1 MREEMQVA
9 EVDDEISIWE
19 LLEALMAGWRWWV
32 GGAAVGLLAA
42 IGFLGLTPAKYE
54 ATAVV
59 QPATIGAAV
68 GSMLTA
74 NPASPANPAEPLA
87 QTLERLKLVS
97 FYSDDEVKACQ
108 TVSAQ
113 NLAGDVKASI
123 VKSNSLL
130 SISYRASSAELAKA
144 CMSEIVGR
152 LTAFQSTLAAPLIK
166 ELTDQ
171 QAATKQQIDDT
182 VQFLAQHEKSLAT
195 APTGAVLLTL
205 RREELMKL
213 QKLDREQRIQLT
225 EPLTQPMKLLEP
237 IYAADQPV
245 SPKRLLTAGAGLMG
259 GLMVGLLA
267 LIGNRGWRRYKS
279 MAGSVAK

>member
-1 MREEMQVA
+1 MRDEMQVA

-19 LLEALMAGWRWWV
+19 LLDALMAAWRWWV

-42 IGFLGLTPAKYE
+42 IGFLVLTPAKYE

-59 QPATIGAAV
+59 QPPTIGVAGGSVSV
-68 GSMLTA
+68 GS
-74 NPASPANPAEPLA
+74 PVEPLA

-123 VKSNSLL
+123 VKGNSLL
-130 SISYRASSAELAKA
+130 SISYRASSAEVAKA

-166 ELTDQ
+166 ELADQ
-171 QAATKQQIDDT
+171 RAATKQQIDDT

-259 GLMVGLLA
+259 GLMLGLLA

-279 MAGSVAK
+279 MVGSVAK